1 MTDIAIAILV
11 DGDKVLMG
19 RRAAHKAAYPN
30 CWDFVGGHVEKG
42 ETLTEALTR
51 EMTEEIA
58 VRPIAPVFLDQ
69 MVDRALGLAEPPT
82 YHFFI
87 VRHWTGGTPTLA
99 NHEHTELRWVSFAE
113 MRMLNRLSDDAY
125 LHYAARAIA
134 HQA

>member
-69 MVDRALGLAEPPT
+69 MVDRALGLTDPPT
-82 YHFFI
+82 YHFF
-87 VRHWTGGTPTLA
+87 VVQEWAGGTPTLA
-99 NHEHTELRWVSFAE
+99 NHEHTELRWVTLKE
-113 MRMLNRLSDDAY
+113 MGGLNRLSDQAY
-125 LHYAARAIA
+125 LNFASRAIA
-134 HQA
+134 AVS